1 MKLLTLLILIISFSN
16 LYSQSEQVDSNARKA
31 KELLESAK
39 VQADKKDIRMT
50 IRNVDITNYPIIKL
64 IVEAY
69 NIYGASV
76 TRTKTLFAEG
86 LYFIFSNAILIASR
100 VFSFTSAPP
109 WALISANQ
117 EVKVFTFSVACSIAS
132 I

>member
-69 NIYGASV
+69 NIYGEPLD
-76 TRTKTLFAEG
+76 TL
-86 LYFIFSNAILIASR
+86 LPKNIA
-100 VFSFTSAPP
+100 V
-109 WALISANQ
+109 Q
-117 EVKVFTFSVACSIAS
+117 ETE
-132 I
+132 